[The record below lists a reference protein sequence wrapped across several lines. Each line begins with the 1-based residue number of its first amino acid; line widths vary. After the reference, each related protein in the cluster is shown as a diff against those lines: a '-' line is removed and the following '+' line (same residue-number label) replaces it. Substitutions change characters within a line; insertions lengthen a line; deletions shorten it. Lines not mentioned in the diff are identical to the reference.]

1 MRILLATLAICVIFT
16 SHAVA
21 NIRIPK
27 IFTTGMVLQEGRENP
42 IWGWADEGESIEI
55 TFAGKNIRAKAG
67 KDGKWKAALPVMP
80 YGGPHTLLLVGK
92 NTIELKDILIGEVWF
107 CSGQSNMEMS
117 VANALNAKEE
127 VSLAN
132 YPEIRMFTV
141 PHAVSQTP
149 NEDVEKGQ
157 WLKCSPAVIA
167 RFSAVG
173 YYFGRD
179 LHQKLNVPI
188 GLVLSAW
195 GGTVAES
202 WTSPET
208 IQQDP
213 DFKDRLAKLSSYTP
227 ESYKTEKL
235 LQIQKMT
242 GTDFPVKDEGLVNE
256 VAVYAKNDFDDTAWK
271 NIPIPGFWEAK
282 GFYGLDGIAWYRK
295 ELILSKNDIAGDME
309 IHLGRVENSDIAWI
323 NGVRLEAAGTNKN
336 RVYTIAA
343 NLLKEGENVFSVR
356 VKNDQGSGGIVG
368 GAEGKIYLKT
378 KSERKDISEDWKF
391 KMSEVFDGVLSLKNV
406 GPNDF
411 PTLLFNGM
419 VNPIVNYGIK
429 GVIWYQGEN
438 NAPRAKQYHRIF
450 PNLIADWRSKWGQG
464 DFPFLFVSL
473 ANYKK
478 PETKPTPST
487 WAELREA
494 QASALKLPNTG
505 MALAIDLGEVNDIHP
520 KNKQDVGKRLAAN
533 ALKVAYNKDVIASG
547 PTYKEMSVNGNVVKV
562 SFSNISKGLKS
573 KDGGNSITGFSLAGE
588 DKKFYFAKAE
598 LQKDNTILISTD
610 DVKNPVAIRYAWA
623 DNPGELNLYNTED
636 LPATPFR
643 TDTWPGVTK

>member
-1 MRILLATLAICVIFT
+1 MRILLASVAICVIFP
-16 SHAVA
+16 SHAVP

-55 TFAGKNIRAKAG
+55 TFAGKNIRAEAG

-256 VAVYAKNDFDDTAWK
+256 VAVYAKNVFDDTAWK

-343 NLLKEGENVFSVR
+343 NLLKEGKNVFSVR

-378 KSERKDISEDWKF
+378 KSERKDISEVWEF